1 MTGDNK
7 PQQLRMLAPS
17 SFRDKLSRRAILKMG
32 TASAGLAIVVAACGG
47 DDSGSSSGGTE
58 PDTTDGSSTPDT
70 SGGSGATQASGDWSR
85 VINQA
90 SGTLAMYTW
99 GDYND
104 PDIVGALAESSI
116 GVAMKVDYFNSNED
130 LITKLSSSNGASGFD
145 IVVPTGPYIPQM
157 IEKGLIQKFD
167 KSLIPNMSNV
177 DPAYL
182 AQAWDPTNDYSVCK
196 NWGTTGYFWDSTVIT
211 KDIVTWQDF
220 FDACIGEASGN
231 CSVLDTGPNI
241 CGAYFWANGI
251 DWNTTDTAAID
262 ACEDYLVNTLAPHI
276 KKFDSYPST
285 ALAEGAYALSMAW
298 NGDARQAYARIE
310 EAGGDPSV
318 WKWALGSPDT
328 ELWMDNYCIAAGA
341 PNAEAAHAWINWN
354 VIPEVSI
361 KDLAYHGYHTGMKD
375 MSALIAEIAPDL
387 VKGDMIFFGDEQV
400 KTMHTQEINESI
412 DRLVDILNKM
422 KAKAGA

>member
-1 MTGDNK
+1 MTGTNK
-7 PQQLRMLAPS
+7 PQQMRMLAPS

-32 TASAGLAIVVAACGG
+32 TASAGLAIVAVACGG
-47 DDSGSSSGGTE
+47 DDGGSSSGDSSA
-58 PDTTDGSSTPDT
+58 PDNTG
-70 SGGSGATQASGDWSR
+70 GGSAAGQASGDWSR
-85 VINQA
+85 VINKA

-104 PDIVGALAESSI
+104 PDIVGPLAESEL
-116 GVAMKVDYFNSNED
+116 GVSMKVDYFNSNED
-130 LITKLSSSNGASGFD
+130 LITKLASSNGSSGFD

-167 KSLIPNMSNV
+167 KSLLPNISNV

-211 KDIVTWQDF
+211 KDLVTWQDF
-220 FDACIGEASGN
+220 FDACINEASGN
-231 CSVLDTGPNI
+231 CSVLDTGPNM

-251 DWNTTDTAAID
+251 DWNTNDAAALD

-285 ALAEGAYALSMAW
+285 ALAEGSYALSMAW
-298 NGDARQAYARIE
+298 NGDARQAYQRIAD
-310 EAGGDPSV
+310 AGGDPSV

-328 ELWMDNYCIAAGA
+328 ELWMDNYCIATGA
-341 PNAEAAHAWINWN
+341 PNAEAAHSWINWEL
-354 VIPEVSI
+354 IPEISI
-361 KDLAYHGYHTGMKD
+361 RDLSYHGYHTGMKN

-387 VKGDMIFFGDEQV
+387 VKGDMIFFDDAAV
-400 KTMHTQEINESI
+400 ATMHTQEIGESI